1 VDVHLAYDRPR
12 VAPQDSDASLGVGIR
27 NSVNSVEVVLRDKT
41 KIQLSDVGYLRAQN
55 GEQQISQL
63 PNELLCQIFMMG
75 VLPPHAATYPALLR
89 KFCDTKR
96 YLGQVCYHWRAVALN
111 SPDMWCNAVDLST
124 GIWWIEEVLKR
135 SQGRSLTVCMP
146 EGTKEENF
154 ALVVQTNRI
163 QRFFGNVQQPY
174 LASQVLGHL
183 RDLRGLEELQLATC
197 SCSRSRLKV
206 SLRDWSKDTSMPG
219 CLSSLRSLY
228 LTGPSIPLP
237 AHLMFTLTSLYVG
250 HSWGSRTSS
259 EWLFSLCNF
268 PNLEELSLI
277 NCIKRDNPLFPSSDV
292 KNYDTYLSSH
302 PTHLPRL

>member
-1 VDVHLAYDRPR
+1 MDVHLAYDGPR

-96 YLGQVCYHWRAVALN
+96 YLGQVCYRWRAVELN

-154 ALVVQTNRI
+154 ALVVQTN
-163 QRFFGNVQQPY
+163 
-174 LASQVLGHL
+174 
-183 RDLRGLEELQLATC
+183 
-197 SCSRSRLKV
+197 
-206 SLRDWSKDTSMPG
+206 WSKDTSMPG